1 MALTPDDPKLLTP
14 DQLAGIDEKLKR
26 ADENIL
32 NLGIEI
38 NTFIKSSP
46 DSGITNTKANRTQQW
61 INTHRDR
68 VIPPRFG
75 VLAGEIAHHWR
86 SCLDHIAWGL
96 SSDDYRRDNET
107 AIAFPIFINPP
118 NKKTQPR
125 YDRYVE
131 GITNTAALKLIADLQ
146 PHKTTNPIDDPL
158 AIIHELDRVDK
169 HHTLVLVVASFD
181 AQLIIPRLT
190 LGRVFGGFE
199 SNEDPFPSEPA
210 PKADFKVSRQI
221 AFAKFGQREN
231 QAVVPSL
238 THLSRKL
245 RNIVRRF
252 SEL

>member
-1 MALTPDDPKLLTP
+1 MDPKRLAP
-14 DQLAGIDEKLKR
+14 DQLAGIEEKLKR

-38 NTFIKSSP
+38 SAFIKSSP
-46 DSGITNTKANRTQQW
+46 DAGVTNPKANRTQQW
-61 INTHRDR
+61 INVHKDR

-75 VLAGEIAHHWR
+75 VLAGEIVHHWR

-107 AIAFPIFINPP
+107 AIAFPIYINPP

-131 GITNTAALKLIADLQ
+131 GITNPAALKLITDLQ
-146 PHKTTNPIDDPL
+146 PHKTTNPIDDAL

-169 HHTLVLVVASFD
+169 HHTLVLVVAGFN
-181 AQLIIPRLT
+181 AQLIIPKTFLVSRAIS
-190 LGRVFGGFE
+190 VFELDGDAFPA
-199 SNEDPFPSEPA
+199 DPA
-210 PKADFKVSRQI
+210 QKADFKVSRQV
-221 AFAKFGQREN
+221 AFAEFGQRKN

-238 THLSRKL
+238 TQLSHEV
-245 RNIVRRF
+245 RNIVRKF